1 MNKID
6 QLLDAL
12 DHPENYSPEELAEI
26 LQDSETAEIYSMLCN
41 QRAHD
46 NSMPTIDGNR
56 VDLEWRKFNSRL
68 NRKPLWERFSKW
80 KSSVAVVVAFASCS
94 VLAVGI
100 VAGIN
105 ISKANKVRNTEPV
118 EEKTVSLPVESEVVY
133 TDTVS
138 KLPGALIFEDET
150 LYDMLVKLAPAYG
163 VKLNFKSDKAKN
175 LKLYFKWDETISL
188 EELVEQLN
196 TFDRIRIQLNDN
208 TITIF

>member
-6 QLLDAL
+6 QLLDAI

-26 LQDSETAEIYSMLCN
+26 LQDTETAEIYSMLCN

-46 NSMPTIDGNR
+46 KNMSAIDSNR
-56 VDLEWRKFNSRL
+56 VDLEWRKFNSGL
-68 NRKPLWERFSKW
+68 KRKPVWQSFFKW
-80 KSSVAVVVAFASCS
+80 KSSAAVVVAFASCS
-94 VLAVGI
+94 LLAVGI

-105 ISKANKVRNTEPV
+105 INKANKVRTIEPV
-118 EEKTVSLPVESEVVY
+118 EEKTIPSLEESKIVY

-138 KLPGALIFEDET
+138 KLPGALIFEDEP
-150 LYDMLVKLAPAYG
+150 LHDMLVKLAPAYG
-163 VKLNFKSDKAKN
+163 VKLNFKSDNAKN
-175 LKLYFKWDETISL
+175 IQLYFKWDETISL

-208 TITIF
+208 TLTVF